1 MCTAKRPVGGA
12 RTKTGRFSV
21 PRARE
26 VHELLKDDGIGEE
39 ARAGEKGGLGGQC
52 ERLRAALMVLSGW
65 LVGLAVVPHW
75 VRGQE
80 WCTMLSP
87 RRDYRV
93 SMLGLGTSVG
103 TGPQGITA
111 QVGR

>member
-1 MCTAKRPVGGA
+1 M
-12 RTKTGRFSV
+12 
-21 PRARE
+21 
-26 VHELLKDDGIGEE
+26 VHVQRQAVFQCLEQECCISLSEDNGIGEE

-52 ERLRAALMVLSGW
+52 ERLRAALMMLPGW

-93 SMLGLGTSVG
+93 SLLGLGTSVG

-111 QVGR
+111 QVGQTTR